1 MMSVSGHYQLAAV
14 FILIAMV
21 ADALD
26 GRVARALHTAGP
38 MGVELDSLSD
48 DISFGIA
55 AGTLMYAYQLKDL
68 GALGFIPCALL
79 GTFCAFRL
87 ARFNVKVSA
96 VHGYFEGLPCPTTG
110 VIVAAYV
117 LSGIKIWNWLAML
130 CVLALA
136 FLMVSEIHYPDNKGR
151 KRRSASPA
159 GSSWMPGILLD
170 LHDYLLACMGSRS
183 LRSLHYFRYCQYIP
197 QPSQG

>member
-1 MMSVSGHYQLAAV
+1 MLW
-14 FILIAMV
+14 
-21 ADALD
+21 
-26 GRVARALHTAGP
+26 T
-38 MGVELDSLSD
+38 
-48 DISFGIA
+48 
-55 AGTLMYAYQLKDL
+55 

-136 FLMVSEIHYPDNKGR
+136 FLMVSEIHYPDNKGA
-151 KRRSASPA
+151 SADQLHL
-159 GSSWMPGILLD
+159 PGILLD